1 MVSLLKAAGEGR
13 RRYCPVEAAYE
24 GMSPGNR
31 ASFRHLIN
39 DAENYTHAHIARA
52 LRAIGY
58 QVDRKQVQH
67 FREKLFLGKVVL

>member
-1 MVSLLKAAGEGR
+1 MAAGHGR

-31 ASFRHLIN
+31 ESFRQLIM
-39 DAENYTHAHIARA
+39 DAENYSHAHIAQA

-58 QVDRKQVQH
+58 QVDRKQVHH
-67 FREKLFLGKVVL
+67 FREKLSLGKVTL